1 MYQLYYSPGA
11 CSMAPHVLLNELGVP
26 FEAKKVALMEGEGQ
40 KPEFLK
46 INPRGQV
53 PVLVDDGQVIREGAA
68 IMIHLMEKHNSPML
82 PKSGK
87 ERDVALE
94 WLCFGNASMHPAYA
108 RGFFIWKNIEDKA
121 AQEKAFKVVF
131 QGINKLWAEVDAQLA
146 KTPYVCGNSIT
157 AADILITVIA
167 NWGAYFPPGSVTLG
181 SNVTRLIKEI
191 SSRPSYKKALT
202 TEQVEYKA
210 AA

>member
-1 MYQLYYSPGA
+1 MYQLYYAPGA
-11 CSMAPHVLLNELGVP
+11 CSMAPHVLLNELGVQ
-26 FEAKKVALMEGEGQ
+26 FEAKKIDMMAGESQ

-68 IMIHLMEKHNSPML
+68 IMIYLMDKHNSSML

-87 ERDVALE
+87 ERATALE
-94 WLCFGNASMHPAYA
+94 WLCFGNATLHPAYG
-108 RGFFIWKNIEDKA
+108 RLFFFKKNVTD
-121 AQEKAFKVVF
+121 KVVQEQLF
-131 QGINKLWAEVDAQLA
+131 KIGFEQINKLWAEVDAQLA
-146 KTPYVCGNSIT
+146 KTPYICGKNIT

-167 NWGAYFPPGSVTLG
+167 NWGSWFPENSIKFG

-191 SSRPSYKKALT
+191 SSRPAYKKALA